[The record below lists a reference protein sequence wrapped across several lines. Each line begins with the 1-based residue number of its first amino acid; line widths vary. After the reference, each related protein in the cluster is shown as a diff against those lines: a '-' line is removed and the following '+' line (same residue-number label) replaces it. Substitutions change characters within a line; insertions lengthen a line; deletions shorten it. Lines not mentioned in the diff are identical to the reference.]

1 MNETQIAHFKQLLL
15 DEKTRIEGERA
26 SYDDDTR
33 GGSIADESGEL
44 SNADS
49 NDPADEASLLFD
61 RDRDVAAVEN
71 MDRLLA
77 KINRA
82 LAKIEEGTYGKSDV
96 DGTPI
101 PIARLEALPYAV
113 TTVEQEEAL

>member
-1 MNETQIAHFKQLLL
+1 MNETKLAHFKKVLLE
-15 DEKTRIEGERA
+15 EKTRIEDERA
-26 SYDDDTR
+26 SYNSDTR
-33 GGSIADESGEL
+33 GGSMADQSGEL

-49 NDPADEASLLFD
+49 NDMADEATLLYD

-71 MDRLLA
+71 LDRLLA

-82 LAKIEEGTYGKSDV
+82 LMKIDEGTYGKSDV

-101 PIARLEALPYAV
+101 PIERLEALPYAV